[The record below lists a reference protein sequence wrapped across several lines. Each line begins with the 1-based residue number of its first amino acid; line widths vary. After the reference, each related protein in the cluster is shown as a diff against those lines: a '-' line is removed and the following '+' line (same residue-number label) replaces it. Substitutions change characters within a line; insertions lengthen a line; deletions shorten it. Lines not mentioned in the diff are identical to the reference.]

1 MRRWL
6 WFIAVR
12 PFLATLTDFSKG
24 ATPVARLCENVSA
37 KAPTFTGSSMTTTTA
52 LCATS
57 NKCERDFRHCGFP
70 RGFINT
76 FDVPDFS
83 SHTVLALKDGVV
95 ALQVLFS
102 SARHFVTVVVVAAGS
117 VASVLERVL
126 DNLHEIA
133 DGSFR
138 VCCVDDICFAFISPG
153 PTIRGGCGNV
163 SSASKIYP
171 SAHNKCE
178 ASLRD
183 CSEYQCMNVHEA
195 SCLKLDNSDNLQ
207 LPSEYPTEF
216 LDSHCE
222 ES

>member
-6 WFIAVR
+6 WFIAVC

-24 ATPVARLCENVSA
+24 ATPVARLCENMSA
-37 KAPTFTGSSMTTTTA
+37 KAPTLTGSSMTTTTA
-52 LCATS
+52 LRDTS

-95 ALQVLFS
+95 ALQVLFGS
-102 SARHFVTVVVVAAGS
+102 VRHFVTVVVVAAGS
-117 VASVLERVL
+117 VASVLECIL
-126 DNLHEIA
+126 DNLDEIA
-133 DGSFR
+133 DGSLRF
-138 VCCVDDICFAFISPG
+138 CCVDDVCFAFISPD

-171 SAHNKCE
+171 SAHYKFE
-178 ASLRD
+178 APLRD
-183 CSEYQCMNVHEA
+183 WSKYQCMNVYKA

-207 LPSEYPTEF
+207 LPSEYSTEF

-222 ES
+222 EP